1 MRSSV
6 EALAHLGLVL
16 ETPLFEAACGALG
29 LVVGSFANVC
39 IHRIPERR
47 SVVSPPSRCPDCG
60 ERVRAW
66 DNIPVLSYAVLLGRC
81 RSCGTRISP
90 RYPAVEAA
98 NGLAYAALAAA
109 RGPGWPTL
117 VSMGL
122 VTALLILSLIDL
134 DHQILPNVITR
145 PGIAAGIAASFL
157 PGSPLAPWASAAAA
171 AGGYLILFAVAKGYL
186 ALRGRE
192 GLGQGDWKMVA
203 MLGAFLGWQKMLLAV
218 FLASVG
224 GTVVGLAL
232 IGFGGRDLQHRLPLG
247 TFLGAAGIFVVFE
260 GDALLAWYRGL
271 MEG

>member
-1 MRSSV
+1 V
-6 EALAHLGLVL
+6 EAPAHLGLAL
-16 ETPLFEAACGALG
+16 ETPLFEAACCALG

-39 IHRIPERR
+39 IHRLPERR
-47 SVVSPPSRCPDCG
+47 SVVTPPSSCPDCG
-60 ERVRAW
+60 ARIRAG
-66 DNIPVLSYAVLLGRC
+66 DNIPVLSYIALLGRC

-98 NGLAYAALAAA
+98 NGAAYAALAAMG
-109 RGPGWPTL
+109 GPTWQTL

-134 DHQILPNVITR
+134 DHQILPNAITR

-157 PGSPLAPWASAAAA
+157 PGSPLPPLASAAAA
-171 AGGYLILFAVAKGYL
+171 AGGYLTLFAVATGYQ

-203 MLGAFLGWQKMLLAV
+203 MLGAFLGWQKMLLTV

-224 GTVVGLAL
+224 GMAVGLAL
-232 IGFGGRDLQHRLPLG
+232 IAFGGRDLQHRLPLG
-247 TFLGAAGIFVVFE
+247 TFLGAAGIAVVFG

-271 MEG
+271 LEA